1 MILIPISMVLQFV
14 HVKMMLLST
23 KPDKTLLKTNPAE
36 YQKLKSNYKRMIVVE
51 NIIAISVILMNII
64 ITYTIVGQI
73 KSFDCSL
80 DEVPQTDQNETSQ
93 KTFSHIRNLVIPNSS
108 TNLTFESDSRETII
122 YYFEFYK

>member
-1 MILIPISMVLQFV
+1 
-14 HVKMMLLST
+14 
-23 KPDKTLLKTNPAE
+23 
-36 YQKLKSNYKRMIVVE
+36 
-51 NIIAISVILMNII
+51 MNII